1 MGFGEKF
8 AIEEDGMVKVRTCAW
23 SPPGDHPVGCGLVI
37 TVKDG
42 KMVKVE
48 GDPDHPVTRGRLCPR
63 CIALDEVVYHEDRL
77 QHPMVRDRADRG
89 KDKWREVTWDEAYDL
104 IEGRVRE
111 IWDKY
116 GAESIFTLTGTGR
129 ESTLYAPVYG
139 PSVLNTCNGASTYAF
154 SGQACY
160 GPRATVANYLLGAG
174 VPEIDWAQYYEDRY
188 DHPGWECPKYLV
200 IWGKDPLYSSPDG
213 FFGHSIIDLMKRGSK
228 VIVIDPRVTWLSTRA
243 EYHLQLRPGTDA
255 AVGMGLLRVIIEE
268 DLYDHD
274 FVEKWC
280 FGFDEFAEAC
290 CEWTPERVQEV
301 SWVDAD
307 VLVGAARAFATNAP
321 SSGIWGVAL
330 DQSKQSTQ
338 AGQCFLGLMAI
349 CGYLDVPGGITI
361 TKPTSFIGKWRYE
374 MSDTIAPEMAAKHIV
389 DPTGKYGLFNVG
401 AAMGGVQGDTLLNWL
416 EGMYKDYDCYYDL
429 KMVWMIGTNPL
440 ACMADQPQRWYEA
453 MKPLEFVVAQDIFMT
468 PTIMALADVVL
479 PLSTFAEHDGLVTP
493 NFGRNQHFIGAM
505 NKAFDNPNT
514 KSDLEILID
523 MGKRLR
529 PELWERFE
537 SVDQFFDEQL
547 RANYDFGLE
556 DVRAEPAKMAG
567 YEYRKYEKG
576 LLRPDGEPGFDTMTG
591 MVELNSIVLGSY
603 GESPVPFFEE
613 PEFSHIS
620 RPDLA
625 DEFPLYYTMGGR
637 NISMFHSEHRQVP
650 SMRAMHPWPLVSI
663 HPAVA
668 AKYGIADGDWVRVT
682 SPQGHMVQKAL
693 LTEMVNDK
701 FIHVEHAWWFPEQ
714 DGEAPN
720 LYGVWKANAN
730 NLIPHESVGVTGY
743 GAPYKNGICKIERVD
758 SLDD

>member
-1 MGFGEKF
+1 MSEFKT
-8 AIEEDGMVKVRTCAW
+8 IEDGVCKVRTCAW
-23 SPPGDHPVGCGLVI
+23 SPPGDHPVGCGLI
-37 TVKDG
+37 IHVKDG

-48 GDPDHPVTRGRLCPR
+48 GNPDHPVTNGRLCPR

-77 QHPMVRDRADRG
+77 QHPMKRDRADRG
-89 KDKWREVTWDEAYDL
+89 KDKWVEITWDEAYDL
-104 IEGRVRE
+104 IEEKVRE

-188 DHPGWECPKYLV
+188 DHPGWECPKYLI

-228 VIVIDPRVTWLSTRA
+228 VIVIDPRVTWLATRA
-243 EYHLQLRPGTDA
+243 EYHLALRPGTDA
-255 AVGMGLLRVIIEE
+255 AVGMGLLRVMIEE
-268 DLYDHD
+268 DLYDHE

-280 FGFDEFAEAC
+280 FGFDELAEAC
-290 CEWTPERVQEV
+290 RPWTPEKVAEV
-301 SWVDAD
+301 SWVDPE

-338 AGQCFLGLMAI
+338 AGQCFLSIMAI

-374 MSDTIAPEMAAKHIV
+374 MSDTISEEMAAKHIV
-389 DPTGKYGLFNVG
+389 DPTGKYGLFNAG

-453 MKPLEFVVAQDIFMT
+453 MKPLEFVVCQDIFMT

-547 RANYDFGLE
+547 RANYDFGLD

-591 MVELNSIVLGSY
+591 MIELKSIVLESY
-603 GESPVPFFEE
+603 GEGAVPYYEE

-625 DEFPLYYTMGGR
+625 EEFPLYYTTGGR

-663 HPAVA
+663 NPVVA
-668 AKYGIADGDWVRVT
+668 EKYGIADGDWVRVT
-682 SPQGHMVQKAL
+682 TPQGHMVQKAW

-701 FIHVEHAWWFPEQ
+701 FIHVEHGWWFPEQ

-730 NLIPHESVGVTGY
+730 NLIPHESTGITGY